1 MLYSTFCFSCWTLN
15 KPEVHRVIFE
25 GGRSLYAINL
35 TWICCSCCC
44 SWWCCC
50 VVGVCVE
57 CAWCCSCCCVAAAD
71 ARRSCSCS
79 LCCQQQRTLVIVVV
93 TVTAVIIIV
102 AVVVGVIIIATL
114 VNIVVI
120 GTTGGSGCWQNGTWI
135 GLYARPQLI
144 VLLIESAWR
153 WLDQARIR
161 RAMVG
166 IAGGRV
172 G

>member
-1 MLYSTFCFSCWTLN
+1 MMYSAFCFCFSFLTLN

-35 TWICCSCCC
+35 TWICCSWC
-44 SWWCCC
+44 CCC

-57 CAWCCSCCCVAAAD
+57 CAWCCSFCCVAAAD
-71 ARRSCSCS
+71 ARRSCS
-79 LCCQQQRTLVIVVV
+79 LCCQQQRTLIIVVV

-120 GTTGGSGCWQNGTWI
+120 GTTGGSGRWQNGTWI

-153 WLDQARIR
+153 WMDQARIR
-161 RAMVG
+161 RAEVR
-166 IAGGRV
+166 IAGGQAGGRA
-172 G
+172 